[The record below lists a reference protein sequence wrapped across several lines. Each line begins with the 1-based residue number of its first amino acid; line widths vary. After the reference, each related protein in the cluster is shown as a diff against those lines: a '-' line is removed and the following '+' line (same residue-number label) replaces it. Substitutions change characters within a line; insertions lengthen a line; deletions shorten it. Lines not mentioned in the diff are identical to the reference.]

1 MGFMNKLVPIGFGNT
16 VSADRIIA
24 VISPNSAPAKKLKT
38 DAKKENRLIDAT
50 HGRKTRALLIMDS
63 NHVVLS
69 AVHIETLCQRIQPKL
84 DTAKFLAEHAAG
96 FEEMESVHD

>member
-16 VSADRIIA
+16 VAADRIIA

-38 DAKKENRLIDAT
+38 EAKNEKRLIDAT
-50 HGRKTRALLIMDS
+50 HGRKTRAILVMDS

-84 DTAKFLAEHAAG
+84 DTAKFLAEHAADM
-96 FEEMESVHD
+96 EETEPAHG

>member
-1 MGFMNKLVPIGFGNT
+1 MGFMNKLAPIGFGNN

-38 DAKKENRLIDAT
+38 DAKKAGRLIDAT
-50 HGRKTRALLIMDS
+50 HGRKTRALLVMDS

-84 DTAKFLAEHAAG
+84 DTAKFLAEHAADL
-96 FEEMESVHD
+96 EETEMVLD